1 MHIHES
7 KFLQQHVNS
16 ALGLVLVGLMAV
28 WTTIYYFNQKIALAT
43 AGYEEVSTVYSVE

>member
-16 ALGLVLVGLMAV
+16 ALGLVMVGLMAV
-28 WTTIYYFNQKIALAT
+28 WTTIYYFNEKIEVLSANYT
-43 AGYEEVSTVYSVE
+43 SIEEGSIN

>member
-16 ALGLVLVGLMAV
+16 ALGLVLVGVMAV
-28 WTTIYYFNQKIALAT
+28 WTTLYYFNHKIELAT
-43 AGYEEVSTVYSVE
+43 ANYTETRAGNDY

>member
-16 ALGLVLVGLMAV
+16 VLGLVMVGLMAV
-28 WTTIYYFNQKIALAT
+28 WTTIYYFNEKIEIISANYASI
-43 AGYEEVSTVYSVE
+43 EEDSMN

>member
-16 ALGLVLVGLMAV
+16 ALCLVMVGLMAV
-28 WTTIYYFNQKIALAT
+28 WTTIYYFNTKIEIAT
-43 AGYEEVSTVYSVE
+43 ANYVATVQGSVK